1 MRTLWKCVLLLVVGL
16 IVAQAQHDADTLW
29 LAATTGDKA
38 AQAQLRTL
46 ADKGDFHAQSAL
58 GFMYYT
64 GSGVLE
70 DFVQAVNWYRKAAE
84 QGDSY
89 AQGSLGQ
96 MYGNG
101 DGVPKD
107 AVKALS
113 WFKKA
118 AEGGNF
124 SSQAVLGRM
133 YASGDGVLKDFVIA
147 YMWSNLAAAAAPS
160 GSAGGEIAK
169 ETRDALEK
177 QMTPAQIAEAQRLSR
192 EWRPRK

>member
-1 MRTLWKCVLLLVVGL
+1 MKTLRTCVLLLVVGL
-16 IVAQAQHDADTLW
+16 MVAQAQHDADTLQ
-29 LAATTGDKA
+29 LAAVGGDKTA
-38 AQAQLRTL
+38 LAQLRTL
-46 ADKGDFHAQSAL
+46 ADKGDFHAQSDL

-64 GSGVLE
+64 GSGVLK

-107 AVKALS
+107 AVKASS
-113 WFKKA
+113 WYRKA
-118 AEGGNF
+118 AEGGNP
-124 SSQAVLGRM
+124 SAQNVLSRM

-147 YMWSNLAAAAAPS
+147 YMWSNLAAAAAPR

-169 ETRDALEK
+169 EARDALEK

-192 EWRPRK
+192 EWRRRK